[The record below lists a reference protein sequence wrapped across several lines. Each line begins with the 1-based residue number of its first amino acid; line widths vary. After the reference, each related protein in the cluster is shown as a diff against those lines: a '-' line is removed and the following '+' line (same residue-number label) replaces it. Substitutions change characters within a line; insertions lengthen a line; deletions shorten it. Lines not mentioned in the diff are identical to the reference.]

1 MMNKS
6 CLRLV
11 LSLFIFWNSSYSTD
25 AFAGGW
31 VDKRPAKMVQLDPGP
46 GKRNP
51 LFYVGEEI
59 KFALKGEGAERYEV
73 RDFWGAIV
81 DKGKSAGAITIKAQ
95 PPGWY
100 KIYLFASPIK
110 EPVKYTKD
118 ELLELELAGKSPDP
132 KLLEALDK

>member
-1 MMNKS
+1 MMMIIRF
-6 CLRLV
+6 RLQLLLLIAISWTAINV
-11 LSLFIFWNSSYSTD
+11 SQ

-59 KFALKGEGAERYEV
+59 KFDLKGEGAERYEV

-81 DKGKSAGAITIKAQ
+81 DQGKAAPSITLKKQ
-95 PPGWY
+95 PAGWY
-100 KIYLFASPIK
+100 KLYLFAAPMK
-110 EPVKYTKD
+110 EPAKYTKD
-118 ELLELELAGKSPDP
+118 ELAELELAGKS
-132 KLLEALDK
+132 